1 MAPGLRRSKLAVPP
15 VEAKATKGTLNLDAK
30 KNRIARSKEKP
41 RRWKRWPLGS
51 EGGLGETMQGWRSGA
66 RMAAFGK
73 QMKRAS
79 LELQRCPSIKQPVTN
94 NR

>member
-1 MAPGLRRSKLAVPP
+1 MKIVSPAF
-15 VEAKATKGTLNLDAK
+15 DAK

-41 RRWKRWPLGS
+41 RLWKRWPLDSDWGF
-51 EGGLGETMQGWRSGA
+51 GETMQGWRSGA
-66 RMAAFGK
+66 RMEAFGK

-79 LELQRCPSIKQPVTN
+79 LELQRCPFVKQPITD